1 MIRRPPRSTRTDTLF
16 PYTTL
21 FRSDPGGAAEPSRR
35 GGLAMSEQTIAVSP
49 SGWGGLSR
57 QARGAITT
65 FGVAL
70 AVLAA
75 YNVPGLGPFLDDKA
89 PFGIV
94 VAGLIVGTV
103 TALLAMGLILISTT
117 RRFINFA
124 YASMG
129 SLAGVTAIGLHRS
142 EAHKSDL

>member
-1 MIRRPPRSTRTDTLF
+1 
-16 PYTTL
+16 
-21 FRSDPGGAAEPSRR
+21 
-35 GGLAMSEQTIAVSP
+35 MSEQTIAVSP

-94 VAGLIVGTV
+94 VAGIIVGTV
-103 TALLAMGLILISTT
+103 TALLAMGLILI
-117 RRFINFA
+117 
-124 YASMG
+124 Y
-129 SLAGVTAIGLHRS
+129 RS
-142 EAHKSDL
+142 EEHTSELQSLMRLSYAVFRLKKQKLHYHN

>member
-1 MIRRPPRSTRTDTLF
+1 
-16 PYTTL
+16 
-21 FRSDPGGAAEPSRR
+21 
-35 GGLAMSEQTIAVSP
+35 MSEQTIAVSP

-89 PFGIV
+89 PFGSV
-94 VAGLIVGTV
+94 VAGIIVGTV
-103 TALLAMGLILISTT
+103 TALLAMDMLLVSKPS
-117 RRFINFA
+117 RFTHFA
-124 YASMG
+124 DASMG
-129 SLAGVTAIGLHRS
+129 TPPGVPAHARPPAPDVPFFFSL
-142 EAHKSDL
+142 